1 MAAISGLKGRV
12 VLVGANGML
21 GRMVQKL
28 LPKGLELICYDLPD
42 FDMTD
47 QAQVSAAISLS
58 RPDIVINCAAY
69 TAVDACEDQE
79 ELATRV
85 NALGVAHLAWSAR
98 ELDATLVHISTDYVF
113 AGDQQWPYREDD
125 ATGPVSAYGRS
136 KLKGEQ
142 AILESGLEKFF
153 IIRTSWLYGPWGGN
167 FVETIL
173 RLAAERQEL
182 RIVADQVGSPTY
194 TADLGKAIFQ
204 LLAVAANPHSAV
216 TSPYGIYHF
225 ASEGCCSWYEFACAI
240 VAEGRRLAL
249 PFKVREIHPVTTEDY
264 PLPARRPANSV
275 FDKAKYKAATGAIV
289 PDWRESL
296 IRYLST
302 R

>member
-1 MAAISGLKGRV
+1 MEIISGTKGCV
-12 VLVGANGML
+12 ALVGANGML
-21 GRMVQKL
+21 GRMIQSL
-28 LPKGLELICYDLPD
+28 LPAGLKLTCYDLPD

-47 QAQVSAAISLS
+47 REQVSAAFSVS

-69 TAVDACEDQE
+69 TAVDACEELE

-85 NALGVAHLAWSAR
+85 NALGVAHLAWVSR
-98 ELDATLVHISTDYVF
+98 ELGATLVHISTDYVF
-113 AGDQQWPYREDD
+113 SGEQERPYREDD

-142 AILESGLEKFF
+142 TILESGLGKFF

-167 FVETIL
+167 FVETVL

-182 RIVADQVGSPTY
+182 RIVADQIGSPTY
-194 TADLGKAIFQ
+194 TNDLGKAIFR
-204 LLAVAANPHSAV
+204 LLAVAANPRPAA
-216 TSPYGIYHF
+216 TSSYGIYHF

-240 VAEGRRLAL
+240 VAEGRRLEL
-249 PFKVREIHPVTTEDY
+249 PLKVREIHPISTDDY

-275 FDKAKYKAATGAIV
+275 FDKGKYKTATGAVV

-296 IRYLST
+296 VRYLAA

>member
-1 MAAISGLKGRV
+1 MAAFSALKGRV
-12 VLVGANGML
+12 ALIGANGML
-21 GRMVQKL
+21 GRMIQAL
-28 LPKGLELICYDLPD
+28 LPKGLELVCYDLPE

-47 QAQVSAAISLS
+47 PSQVAAAFAQSC
-58 RPDIVINCAAY
+58 PDIVINCAAY
-69 TAVDACEDQE
+69 TAVDACEDHE

-85 NALGVAHLAWSAR
+85 NAHGVALLAQSAR
-98 ELDATLVHISTDYVF
+98 ELGATLVHISTDYVF
-113 AGDQQWPYREDD
+113 SGEQERPYREDD

-153 IIRTSWLYGPWGGN
+153 IIRTSWLYGPWGNN

-182 RIVADQVGSPTY
+182 DIVSDQVGSPTY
-194 TADLGKAIFQ
+194 TADLGKAVFQ
-204 LLAVAANPHSAV
+204 LLAAAADPRSTV
-216 TSPYGIYHF
+216 SSPYGIYHF
-225 ASEGCCSWYEFACAI
+225 ASAGCCSWYEFACAI

-249 PFKVREIHPVTTEDY
+249 PLKVREIRPIRTEDY

-275 FDKAKYKAATGAIV
+275 FDKAKYTATTGATA
-289 PDWRESL
+289 PNWHESL
-296 IRYLST
+296 VRYLSS